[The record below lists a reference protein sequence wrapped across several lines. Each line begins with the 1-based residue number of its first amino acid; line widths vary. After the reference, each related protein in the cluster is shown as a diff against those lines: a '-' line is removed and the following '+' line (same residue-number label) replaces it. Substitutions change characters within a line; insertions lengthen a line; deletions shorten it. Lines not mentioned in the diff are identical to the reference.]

1 MVQLAALSLN
11 LNLVTSVRPHI
22 LCPEAMQIP
31 TLWDYSPVTNALVV
45 VKCGS
50 RYLLGFNKWRKRFE
64 IFGGCREENETLRE
78 CISRETMEELGL
90 KNVNFEYFG
99 LVHYNMA
106 PSYFNKEWHEEYGAL
121 YGLIV
126 PESSFVEIES
136 SRIDRDEI
144 ERLAFYDEIKGK
156 EYVAQIDEYLLTCV
170 KNKG

>member
-1 MVQLAALSLN
+1 MLLKTSINGSELENGSEILELIDVTEEDALK
-11 LNLVTSVRPHI
+11 
-22 LCPEAMQIP
+22 
-31 TLWDYSPVTNALVV
+31 DYSPVTNALVV

-90 KNVNFEYFG
+90 KDVNFEYFG

-121 YGLIV
+121 YGLTV
-126 PESSFVEIES
+126 PESSFAEIES

-144 ERLAFYDEIKGK
+144 ERLAFYDDIKGK